1 MKSVLEIEDLS
12 FAYHGYGEGVSNH
25 PVIENVNFSVAD
37 GNKVLILG
45 VPDSG
50 KSTLSRILCALIPR
64 YLDGD
69 ISGSIRF
76 KGEEIL
82 GIDPWDLLHI
92 CTLVAQNPQ
101 EQLLMTTCGDE
112 VAFPLESMGMAH
124 EKLIQ
129 EVSGALQKWGLLPL
143 KEVNP
148 QELSGGERK
157 RLLLAVT
164 EAIDAPL
171 WIMDEPFDDLDE
183 QWREVLLTKIQQ
195 REGTVLVFA
204 SRYLDEFRGTFDH
217 YYLLADGTVTRDSEE
232 SIVMQFERASEF
244 QFPVV
249 PKTKETLSAHLSCS
263 QLTIVHPRRSVISN
277 EPFTL
282 HVPEFHVEAGEIVA
296 LVGPNGSGKSTLSRV
311 LCGLNLPLE
320 GSINLDNK
328 LLSAKALQATVGYLF
343 QNPDYGI
350 FLPTVRDELG
360 WSLRH
365 TSHLTAKQKEE
376 IIKSCADLFHLQLD
390 DNPTMM
396 SYGARKQLQAAV
408 YYILNRSFVIIDELD
423 SGVTYAA
430 AFEVV
435 SLLQSRGAGIVIIT
449 HDRMFA
455 RNLAERQYKIVDGR
469 VKETEV
475 GA

>member
-1 MKSVLEIEDLS
+1 MKHMLEISTLS
-12 FAYHGYGEGVSNH
+12 FAYQGYGEGVSDH
-25 PVIENVNFSVAD
+25 PVLQEVNLSVAE
-37 GNKVLILG
+37 GAKVLVLG

-50 KSTLSRILCALIPR
+50 KSTLARILCALVPR
-64 YLDGD
+64 YLAGEVA
-69 ISGSIRF
+69 GSILL
-76 KGEEIL
+76 KGTEVL
-82 GIDPWDLLHI
+82 GKNPWDLLDR

-112 VAFPLESMGMAH
+112 VAFPLESLGFAH
-124 EKLIQ
+124 EKLIL
-129 EVSGALQKWGLLPL
+129 EVEAALQKWGLLPL

-157 RLLLAVT
+157 RLLLAVS

-183 QWREVLLTKIQQ
+183 QWRDILLKKIQK
-195 REGTVLVFA
+195 RNGTVVVFA
-204 SRYLDEFRGTFDH
+204 SRYLDEFRGTFDQ
-217 YYLLADGTVTRDSEE
+217 YCLLTEGRIITDTEE
-232 SIVMQFERASEF
+232 FIVEQFEQASEI
-244 QFPVV
+244 QFPLA
-249 PKTKETLSAHLSCS
+249 PKTLKTISHRLSCN

-282 HVPEFHVEAGEIVA
+282 HVPELYVEAGEIVA

-311 LCGLNLPLE
+311 LCGLDLALE
-320 GSINLDNK
+320 GSVSLDGSA
-328 LLSAKALQATVGYLF
+328 LSAKALQATVGYLF

-360 WSLRH
+360 WSLRRIPRL
-365 TSHLTAKQKEE
+365 SSKRKKE
-376 IIKSCADLFHLQLD
+376 IVQSCADLFHLQPA

-396 SYGARKQLQAAV
+396 GYGARKQLQAAV
-408 YYILNRSFVIIDELD
+408 YYILDRPFVIIDELD

-430 AFEVV
+430 AFEIV
-435 SLLQSRGAGIVIIT
+435 SLLRSRGAGIVIIT
-449 HDRMFA
+449 HDRTFA
-455 RNLAERQYKIVDGR
+455 RNLAERQYKIVEGT
-469 VKETEV
+469 VEETEV